1 MLRRRCLGPIYVHT
15 LAHHALSEQPPRHA
29 QLYSF
34 DKQHCQTGPFGWS
47 ADDSQLVVILV
58 LVLYLEREGNPERD
72 DNENPCSPCGQY
84 DNH

>member
-58 LVLYLEREGNPERD
+58 LNVYKPRGMTRHGWRKQREEERNKEAG
-72 DNENPCSPCGQY
+72 
-84 DNH
+84 